1 LMLVDPVLVKEFYGK
16 TDKYIK
22 SPLTITHFKL
32 LMGNGLITSEGDT
45 WKKHRRLISS
55 LFHFE
60 FLKMKIPLIV
70 ETTREFYDKMEKDG
84 LDKVDIM
91 NEFQK
96 ITGQVVGKIFFDRNL
111 DKYHMDDQPLTVVL
125 AELISEISLAG
136 RKPLRMVLGGE
147 LFKKTP
153 LMKRIIAK
161 INKFRGICNEIVS
174 DRRNSK
180 KISEITN
187 QMTQEK
193 DLLDLLLDLQQTNA
207 EDAIP
212 DEEIIDEFVSF
223 FLAGMDTTGHLM
235 TMMTYNICTHPQYL
249 DTVREEISKI
259 YSGRDLKLTV
269 EDLNSMNF
277 LNLLIK
283 ETLRFNGPV
292 NGIFFREALE
302 DHNLGDVKVKKGTL
316 LGLMLIYN
324 NYNPMYYENV
334 EKFDPYRWSEEKT
347 KNLPPF
353 AYIPFSAGSRNCI
366 GQHLSQIEAKIMMS
380 EFLQRYD
387 CKISEGYEHKMTVR
401 FMYEPYHTLK
411 VDLKKRSSRFDL

>member
-1 LMLVDPVLVKEFYGK
+1 
-16 TDKYIK
+16 
-22 SPLTITHFKL
+22 
-32 LMGNGLITSEGDT
+32 
-45 WKKHRRLISS
+45 
-55 LFHFE
+55 
-60 FLKMKIPLIV
+60 
-70 ETTREFYDKMEKDG
+70 
-84 LDKVDIM
+84 
-91 NEFQK
+91 
-96 ITGQVVGKIFFDRNL
+96 
-111 DKYHMDDQPLTVVL
+111 
-125 AELISEISLAG
+125 
-136 RKPLRMVLGGE
+136 
-147 LFKKTP
+147 
-153 LMKRIIAK
+153 
-161 INKFRGICNEIVS
+161 
-174 DRRNSK
+174 
-180 KISEITN
+180 
-187 QMTQEK
+187 MTQEK

-249 DTVREEISKI
+249 DTAREEISKI

-292 NGIFFREALE
+292 NGILFREALE
-302 DHNLGDVKVKKGTL
+302 DHNLADVRVKKGTL
-316 LGLMLIYN
+316 LGLDLICHH
-324 NYNPMYYENV
+324 YNPMYYENV
-334 EKFDPYRWSEEKT
+334 EKFDPYRWSEEKM

-387 CKISEGYEHKMTVR
+387 CKISEGYEHKMTMR
-401 FMYEPYHTLK
+401 FLCEPYHTLK
-411 VDLKKRSSRFDL
+411 VDLKKRSS